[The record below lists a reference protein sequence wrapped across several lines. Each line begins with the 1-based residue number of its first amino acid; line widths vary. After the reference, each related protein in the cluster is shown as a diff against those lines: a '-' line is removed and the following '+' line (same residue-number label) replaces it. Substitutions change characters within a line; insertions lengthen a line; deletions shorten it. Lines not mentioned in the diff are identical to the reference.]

1 MLEDYPV
8 KFERE
13 SLFFTLDV
21 LFYKNEFIKFL
32 ILFLVWYS
40 FKHQILKKIFLHISP
55 RD

>member
-8 KFERE
+8 KLKRE

-21 LFYKNEFIKFL
+21 LFYKNKFIKFL
-32 ILFLVWYS
+32 ILLLVWYS
-40 FKHQILKKIFLHISP
+40 CKHQILKKIFLYISP